1 MFRQLISNEGLH
13 VAEINKNIQK
23 LKKEYNMSVAEAV
36 KFVKKEFP
44 QFSDICDSFGPHF
57 EYAEA
62 AFKQKNFQKTEP
74 RQHDYHAKL
83 RQHDYHGTMNKFIG
97 FLLTLFAI
105 LWVRKTYNSSP
116 SYNSSPPRHIVDE
129 FETFSRELITQ
140 AELVSVDKIE
150 KFEKVIEGVEEWLGD
165 ESREKELNK
174 HMDDIFEEQ
183 EYLHSLTSILH
194 PDTTKITKLYLDKR
208 DTEEKLEQATQRLKN
223 LKEQVEKLKKIKKS
237 EKQAKA
243 DADSGNRES
252 KEQQIQQATKQ
263 QQKITTDTK
272 QKEEEEEA
280 KARIGIGIKTK

>member
-62 AFKQKNFQKTEP
+62 AFKQKSFQKTEP
-74 RQHDYHAKL
+74 HQHDYHAKL
-83 RQHDYHGTMNKFIG
+83 NKFIG

-105 LWVRKTYNSSP
+105 FWMRKTYNSSR
-116 SYNSSPPRHIVDE
+116 SFNSSPPRQIVDD
-129 FETFSRELITQ
+129 FETYSLELITQ

-150 KFEKVIEGVEEWLGD
+150 KIEKVIEGVEEWLGD
-165 ESREKELNK
+165 ESREIELDN
-174 HMDDIFEEQ
+174 HIDDIFEEQ
-183 EYLHSLTSILH
+183 EYLHSLTSIPR

-243 DADSGNRES
+243 DAENGNRES

-280 KARIGIGIKTK
+280 KDRIGIGIKTK

>member
-97 FLLTLFAI
+97 FLFTLLAI

-116 SYNSSPPRHIVDE
+116 SYNSSLPRQFVDD
-129 FETFSRELITQ
+129 FEIFSRELITQ

-150 KFEKVIEGVEEWLGD
+150 KIEKVIKGVEDWLGD
-165 ESREKELNK
+165 ESREIELDN
-174 HMDDIFEEQ
+174 HIDDIFEEE
-183 EYLHSLTSILH
+183 EYLKTLPPH
-194 PDTTKITKLYLDKR
+194 PDTTKITKLYLDKE

-280 KARIGIGIKTK
+280 KARIGIVK

>member
-83 RQHDYHGTMNKFIG
+83 RQHDWHGTMNKFIG
-97 FLLTLFAI
+97 FLFTLIAI
-105 LWVRKTYNSSP
+105 LWVRKT
-116 SYNSSPPRHIVDE
+116 YNSSPPRHIVDE
-129 FETFSRELITQ
+129 FEIFSRELITQ

-165 ESREKELNK
+165 ESREIELDN
-174 HMDDIFEEQ
+174 HIDDIFEEE
-183 EYLHSLTSILH
+183 EYLKTLPPR

-208 DTEEKLEQATQRLKN
+208 DTEEKFEQATQRLKN

-243 DADSGNRES
+243 DAENGNRES
-252 KEQQIQQATKQ
+252 KEQQKQQATKQ
-263 QQKITTDTK
+263 QQQITTDTK

-280 KARIGIGIKTK
+280 KARIGIVIKTK

>member
-62 AFKQKNFQKTEP
+62 AFKQKNFQKTE
-74 RQHDYHAKL
+74 HAKP

-97 FLLTLFAI
+97 FLFTLIAI

-116 SYNSSPPRHIVDE
+116 LYNSSPPRHIVDE
-129 FETFSRELITQ
+129 FEIFSRELITQ

-165 ESREKELNK
+165 ESREIELDN
-174 HMDDIFEEQ
+174 HIDDIFEEE
-183 EYLHSLTSILH
+183 EYLKTLPPR

-208 DTEEKLEQATQRLKN
+208 DTEEKFEQATKRLKN

-243 DADSGNRES
+243 DAENGNRES
-252 KEQQIQQATKQ
+252 KEQQKQQATKQ
-263 QQKITTDTK
+263 QQKITTDAK

-280 KARIGIGIKTK
+280 KARIGIVIKTK

>member
-74 RQHDYHAKL
+74 RLSHARL
-83 RQHDYHGTMNKFIG
+83 HKFLI
-97 FLLTLFAI
+97 FILTLFAI
-105 LWVRKTYNSSP
+105 FWVRKTYNSLS

-129 FETFSRELITQ
+129 LRTFSLELITQ
-140 AELVSVDKIE
+140 AGRDSVDKIE
-150 KFEKVIEGVEEWLGD
+150 EIEKVIKGVEDWLGD
-165 ESREKELNK
+165 KSREKELDK
-174 HMDDIFEEQ
+174 HIDDIFEEE

-208 DTEEKLEQATQRLKN
+208 DTEDKLEQATQRLKN

-263 QQKITTDTK
+263 QGEKRNEIKEKQAIKKAKI
-272 QKEEEEEA
+272 
-280 KARIGIGIKTK
+280 RIGINTKVLTPNK